1 MMTLHQIVRAGHS
14 LAASLKPLAYH
25 RNVASLSFFYCYYLV
40 DVCLNWLNCF
50 LFVILVAVPL
60 VIVIGCIIFLSPF
73 LDRCYKDAYVNS
85 FFPCTART
93 WNSLPGECFSFIHDQ
108 TGFKSRVNRHFFTM
122 GFSSTAFLCNFH
134 LFLHFLVTPS
144 FVVAVQPYM
153 EWNSVL
159 KNWLTTKLHE

>member
-1 MMTLHQIVRAGHS
+1 MMTLHQIVCAGHS

-50 LFVILVAVPL
+50 HFLILVAVPL

-73 LDRCYKDAYVNS
+73 LDRRYKDANLNS

-93 WNSLPGECFSFIHDQ
+93 WNSLPAECFPFIYDVS
-108 TGFKSRVNRHFFTM
+108 GFKPRVNRHLFTM
-122 GFSSTAFLCNFH
+122 GFSSTAFLYNFH
-134 LFLHFLVTPS
+134 PFLQFLVTPS

-153 EWNSVL
+153 E
-159 KNWLTTKLHE
+159 